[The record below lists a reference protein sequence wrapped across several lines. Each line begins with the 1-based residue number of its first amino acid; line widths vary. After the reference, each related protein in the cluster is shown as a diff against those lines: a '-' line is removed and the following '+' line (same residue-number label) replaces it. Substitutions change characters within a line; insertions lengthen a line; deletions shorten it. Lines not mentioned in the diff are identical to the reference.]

1 MSTIRSELF
10 NAALVRAETLID
22 YDVHNDFH
30 KRHEFRQKTI
40 LADKSLTKDERTK
53 AIRLLN
59 IENDAL
65 KLICNT
71 GTKRICKNCQLEC
84 LATLFCECC
93 VRNYLKSKFSDWT
106 SGNDNI
112 DNLIQ
117 KCQMEIVRIN
127 YIIEWIPFNN
137 LQNVKFL
144 TRGGCS
150 EIYIAD
156 WIDGKYIEW
165 DPKEQQLKRFGS
177 HKVILK
183 KLENIESANQSW
195 FEEICNL

>member
-195 FEEICNL
+195 FEEV